1 MAKITAYRKDT
12 GEKVRI
18 PEHYVTHPTLGAP
31 FTTTEPSTVPA
42 EPDVTSGG
50 EDPAGDSPPA
60 DTPPAAEIT
69 PTPTSTPPASGPVDA
84 SPAGVATTS
93 GAAKP
98 AARKEK

>member
-18 PEHYVTHPTLGAP
+18 PEHYLTHPTLGEP
-31 FTTTEPSTVPA
+31 FTTTEPGTVPA
-42 EPDVTSGG
+42 EPDATSDGA
-50 EDPAGDSPPA
+50 DPAGDSPPA
-60 DTPPAAEIT
+60 DETPA
-69 PTPTSTPPASGPVDA
+69 PTPTSTPPAPGPATV